1 MENNVNNVAIGKIV
15 DILIKINDLQE
26 VDVATSIN
34 MHKLFLSQIRTGK
47 MTMPEEKIEEFCV
60 SLKIKKEDFMYF
72 VDYYVALDK
81 TYSDLEKYQNTMRY
95 ILEFFCPI
103 RYKDASG
110 VKIYTP
116 ISKTLQKAPAKNSNQ
131 N

>member
-1 MENNVNNVAIGKIV
+1 MGFGKISSKQQE
-15 DILIKINDLQE
+15 ILEYIKEEILKRAKQKGIRL
-26 VDVATSIN
+26 S
-34 MHKLFLSQIRTGK
+34 FLT
-47 MTMPEEKIEEFCV
+47 
-60 SLKIKKEDFMYF
+60 
-72 VDYYVALDK
+72 DY
-81 TYSDLEKYQNTMRY
+81 TTRPEKYQNTMRY